1 MEPMNV
7 GVMVVGVV
15 LIALSVFLVVQDQRK
30 RERNKKLA
38 ALREKAT
45 RYSDR

>member
-1 MEPMNV
+1 MEPMNI
-7 GVMVVGVV
+7 GVLVVGVV
-15 LIALSVFLVVQDQRK
+15 LIVLSVFLVVRDQRK